1 MYTGKWMS
9 SSEYATILRAN
20 EAAKTT
26 LINDPQAQLN
36 DLKSKY
42 DALAAENEGLK
53 KRIKSQKFTSVSQ
66 TSENTKNINTAA
78 SFNGLA
84 NN

>member
-9 SSEYATILRAN
+9 SSEYAAILRAN

-36 DLKSKY
+36 DLKAKY
-42 DALAAENEGLK
+42 DALSSENENLK
-53 KRIKSQKFTSVSQ
+53 KRIKSQKVANVS
-66 TSENTKNINTAA
+66 TVGENTKNINTAA
-78 SFNGLA
+78 GYRGLA
-84 NN
+84 